1 MLFDLVNSLT
11 GISEPVGV
19 KCSHS
24 SEDIMFYVLVICR
37 NVESRTFEN
46 CMKDCS
52 SVQFQ
57 WEIWA

>member
-11 GISEPVGV
+11 GKFEPVGA

-37 NVESRTFEN
+37 NVGARTL
-46 CMKDCS
+46 
-52 SVQFQ
+52 
-57 WEIWA
+57 